1 MTEKQRPG
9 KFLSLRSLLF
19 QLGFWTLSYFVI
31 LRIFTREYDNGT
43 VDVIYTF
50 LFHIPLV
57 ILVYLNLFLAI
68 RLLNK
73 SRYFLYGMAATALL
87 PLGILLN
94 YFVFD
99 ILGELFFEGY
109 YFISM
114 LTDWDLC
121 QYFLVY
127 IIVSLLL
134 LLSKNWFELREKQAI
149 LETEHK
155 AIQLESLRAQLN
167 PHFLFN
173 SLNNIYSLISPS
185 DSNGRE
191 YLIKLSDTLR
201 YMLYETGKE
210 KVSLAEDLRYLR
222 NYIELEC
229 LRLEDN
235 AEIDISVDLDAKEF
249 KIAPLIFMPLVE
261 NVFKHLE
268 KAKSKIKIYL
278 ELRGSTII
286 LRTENS
292 FNKGPDEK
300 TSGGIGIANTKK
312 RLDLIYP
319 NQYSLT
325 SKLTDNFYHSEL
337 KIKLD
342 R

>member
-1 MTEKQRPG
+1 MTRISG
-9 KFLSLRSLLF
+9 NSNLFSLRSLIF
-19 QLGFWTLSYFVI
+19 QSGFWTLSYFVL

-57 ILVYLNLFLAI
+57 ILVYLNILFVEKF
-68 RLLNK
+68 LNK
-73 SRYFLYGMAATALL
+73 SRYLAYGILSIALL
-87 PLGILLN
+87 PIGLFLHYLVFNILDN
-94 YFVFD
+94 V
-99 ILGELFFEGY
+99 LFPGY
-109 YFISM
+109 YFITL

-134 LLSKNWFELREKQAI
+134 LLSKNWFELKERQAI
-149 LETEHK
+149 LETENK

-185 DSNGRE
+185 DSRGRD

-210 KVSLAEDLRYLR
+210 KLSLEEDLRYLK

-229 LRLEDN
+229 LRLEDD
-235 AEIDISVDLDAKEF
+235 AEIDVSVDIDAKDY
-249 KIAPLIFMPLVE
+249 KIAPLLFMPIVE
-261 NVFKHLE
+261 NIFKHLD
-268 KAKSKIKIYL
+268 KANSLIMIHL
-278 ELRGSTII
+278 EMQESTII
-286 LRTENS
+286 LRTRNT
-292 FNKGPDEK
+292 FNKEANENNL
-300 TSGGIGIANTKK
+300 GGIGISNTKK
-312 RLDLIYP
+312 RLALIYP
-319 NQYSLT
+319 QQHSYSYGQ
-325 SKLTDNFYHSEL
+325 TDNFYHSEI
-337 KIKLD
+337 KIKLV

>member
-1 MTEKQRPG
+1 MIKTPEQSKA
-9 KFLSLRSLLF
+9 LSVRSLLF

-57 ILVYLNLFLAI
+57 ILVYLNLFLAKL
-68 RLLNK
+68 LLNK
-73 SRYFLYGMAATALL
+73 SRYFLYGISAVALL

-94 YFVFD
+94 YFVFN
-99 ILGELFFEGY
+99 ILGEIFFEGY

-134 LLSKNWFELREKQAI
+134 FLSKNWFELRERQAI
-149 LETEHK
+149 LETENK

-185 DSNGRE
+185 DVKGRD

-210 KVSLAEDLRYLR
+210 KLSLTEDLRYLK

-229 LRLEDN
+229 LRLEED
-235 AEIDISVDLDAKEF
+235 AEIDISLDIDAKDY
-249 KIAPLIFMPLVE
+249 KIAPLLFLPIVE
-261 NVFKHLE
+261 NVFKHQDKTKSRITIQLE
-268 KAKSKIKIYL
+268 M
-278 ELRGSTII
+278 EESTII
-286 LRTENS
+286 LRTKNT
-292 FNKGPDEK
+292 FNKERNEK
-300 TSGGIGIANTKK
+300 NSGGIGISNTKK
-312 RLDLIYP
+312 RLALIYP
-319 NQYSLT
+319 QQHSYSYGQ
-325 SKLTDNFYHSEL
+325 TDNFYHSEI
-337 KIKLD
+337 KIKLV

>member
-1 MTEKQRPG
+1 MIESPEQNKV
-9 KFLSLRSLLF
+9 LSVRSLLF

-43 VDVIYTF
+43 VDIIYTF

-57 ILVYLNLFLAI
+57 ILVYLNLFLVKI
-68 RLLNK
+68 LLNK
-73 SRYFLYGMAATALL
+73 SRYFLYGILAIALL

-94 YFVFD
+94 YFVFNV
-99 ILGELFFEGY
+99 LGEFFFEGY

-134 LLSKNWFELREKQAI
+134 FLSKNWFELKERQAI
-149 LETEHK
+149 LETENK
-155 AIQLESLRAQLN
+155 AIQLENLRAQLN

-173 SLNNIYSLISPS
+173 SLNNIYSLISAS
-185 DSNGRE
+185 DSKARG

-210 KVSLAEDLRYLR
+210 KVSLAEDLRYLK

-229 LRLEDN
+229 LRLEED
-235 AEIDISVDLDAKEF
+235 AKLDISVDLDAGDY
-249 KIAPLIFMPLVE
+249 KIAPLLFMPLVE
-261 NVFKHLE
+261 NVFKHLD
-268 KAKSKIKIYL
+268 KSKSRIKIQL
-278 ELRGSTII
+278 ELEESTII
-286 LRTENS
+286 LRTKNT
-292 FNKGPDEK
+292 FNKDTHEK
-300 TSGGIGIANTKK
+300 KSGGIGIANTKK

-319 NQYSLT
+319 DHYSYT
-325 SKLTDNFYHSEL
+325 SSQEDSFYYSEL
-337 KIKLD
+337 TINLHQ
-342 R
+342 